1 MQRSLYVSFRYTI
14 ASAGQNIGLIIAVVA
29 IIVMEL
35 AAYKG
40 FHRYKGPGCNNYII
54 AVLPTIV

>member
-1 MQRSLYVSFRYTI
+1 MRRSLYVSVRYTI

-40 FHRYKGPGCNNYII
+40 FLCYKGPQVVTTVGEDSCS
-54 AVLPTIV
+54 